1 MTQSSLHSLSDDALL
16 GSIKN
21 AVQVERAA
29 TREVLL
35 HLLEVERR
43 RLYLSRGFASLFEF
57 CTEKLG
63 YCAGSAQIRIQ
74 SMRLIRDLP
83 DEIERSDIMEKLD
96 SGVLKLTQLA
106 TVQRFSRSV
115 AMEQKRKVDANQKRE
130 LLQQIEGKTS
140 RETEKII
147 IQVLALPQL
156 QGTELK
162 IHLDEEA
169 MQLLQELKG
178 LTSHSHPSGND
189 SLLLKE
195 ALRLAVAALKKKKG
209 LDESRVT
216 SCDEPDSTQQAL
228 PAPTRRFVWKRDG
241 AQCSYVDLRTGR
253 RCSSRHLL
261 ELDHIRERSRG
272 GDHGPENL
280 RLLCHAHHR
289 WRHQGGAVKRGNP
302 VGFRSIGGN

>member
-16 GSIKN
+16 GSIKT
-21 AVQVERAA
+21 AVKIERQA

-43 RLYLSRGFASLFEF
+43 RLYLERGFASLFEF
-57 CTEKLG
+57 CTEELG

-83 DEIERSDIMEKLD
+83 DETERSQVMEKLD
-96 SGVLKLTQLA
+96 SGVLKLTQLSSL
-106 TVQRFSRSV
+106 QKFSRAV
-115 AMEQKRKVDANQKRE
+115 AMDLKRKVDANQKRE
-130 LLQQIEGKTS
+130 LLQQIEGKTT

-147 IQVLALPQL
+147 IEALELPRP

-189 SLLLKE
+189 SQVLKQ
-195 ALRLAVAALKKKKG
+195 ALRLAVAALKTKKG
-209 LDESRVT
+209 LDGRRVT
-216 SCDEPDSTQQAL
+216 SHDEPDSTQQAL
-228 PAPTRRFVWKRDG
+228 PTPTRRFVWKRDD
-241 AQCSYVDLRTGR
+241 AQCSYVDPRTGR

-261 ELDHIRERSRG
+261 ELDHILEKSKG
-272 GDHGPENL
+272 GDHQPDNL

-289 WRHQGGAVKRGNP
+289 WRHQGGAVESGNS
-302 VGFRSIGGN
+302 VDFRSMRVN